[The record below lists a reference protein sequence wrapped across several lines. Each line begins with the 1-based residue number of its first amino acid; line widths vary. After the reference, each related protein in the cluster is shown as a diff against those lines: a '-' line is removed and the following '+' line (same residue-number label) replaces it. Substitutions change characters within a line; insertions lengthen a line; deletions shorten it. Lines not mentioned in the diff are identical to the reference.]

1 MKLFG
6 YSAVPYTRYN
16 WYDSV
21 GSLSSQESWKQIC
34 CGCSWCY
41 ACGPISCDS
50 THPNHVEISQEA
62 FISISRQVRDIALF
76 FVGMRKGDRISYKKE
91 RNAIDLIIIDLLNLL
106 HI

>member
-1 MKLFG
+1 M
-6 YSAVPYTRYN
+6 
-16 WYDSV
+16 
-21 GSLSSQESWKQIC
+21 
-34 CGCSWCY
+34 
-41 ACGPISCDS
+41 
-50 THPNHVEISQEA
+50 EISQEA